1 MSPEDN
7 VQSSPQT
14 APPTSLTYLFAEK
27 WACGGVLCGSGAVL
41 HPFRQEKLD
50 SNFHQM
56 TSTPKLRSS
65 DHAAVTFDAK
75 LGVGISV
82 LASVG
87 QNYRH
92 SEKFHFETSLPPIPY
107 TSPTLFAPTCLAN
120 SCPMHPSGPG
130 MVQRVLKGG
139 QKRSV

>member
-1 MSPEDN
+1 MRPNS
-7 VQSSPQT
+7 
-14 APPTSLTYLFAEK
+14 
-27 WACGGVLCGSGAVL
+27 GLCGKWCASNDLRKCFRKAFHKISGAGL
-41 HPFRQEKLD
+41 
-50 SNFHQM
+50 NFP
-56 TSTPKLRSS
+56 SR
-65 DHAAVTFDAK
+65 ANTFDAK